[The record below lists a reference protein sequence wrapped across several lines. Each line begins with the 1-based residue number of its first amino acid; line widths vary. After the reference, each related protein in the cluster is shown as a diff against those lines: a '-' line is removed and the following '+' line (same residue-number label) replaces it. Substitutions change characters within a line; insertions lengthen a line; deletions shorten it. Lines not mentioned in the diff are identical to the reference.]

1 MTSRTGILRAGRRRL
16 AVAVLTGVVA
26 AVSITGAAPA
36 AAHDSLVGA
45 DPADGSTQATVP
57 ATVTL
62 RFEEPPATLGIAVAV
77 LGPTGEVAFGT
88 PSLVGSSVSVALRPG
103 SPAGSYRVSWRVTS
117 DDGHPVQGT
126 TRFTARAGSTAAV
139 TPTAAPTAPTPTNRT
154 ALPATP
160 ATESSTAQAVSTV
173 KPTPSTDPAAAGPS
187 VAQVPAAAPDAASG
201 RGTTVVVVLGLV
213 VLAAIGTAVVSRRRA
228 R

>member
-1 MTSRTGILRAGRRRL
+1 MTSRTGSLRARTRRGL
-16 AVAVLTGVVA
+16 AVAVLTGVIA
-26 AVSITGAAPA
+26 ATSIAGAVPA

-57 ATVTL
+57 TTVTL

-77 LGPTGEVAFGT
+77 LGPTGEVAVGR

-103 SPAGSYRVSWRVTS
+103 SPAGGYRVSWRVTS

-126 TRFTARAGSTAAV
+126 TRFTARAGSAAAV
-139 TPTAAPTAPTPTNRT
+139 KPTAAPT
-154 ALPATP
+154 
-160 ATESSTAQAVSTV
+160 
-173 KPTPSTDPAAAGPS
+173 PSTGNAAAGTS
-187 VAQVPAAAPDAASG
+187 AAQVPAATPEAASG

-213 VLAAIGTAVVSRRRA
+213 VLAAIVTTAVSRRRA